1 MDAMQGIGAN
11 IGKFAPLA
19 MAPLGLIQNIM
30 AGKQQQD
37 FYSKIMAQEKATQ
50 AKLTPEAIA
59 AGTAKLNAPLTLAL
73 QHAVGNGVQADL
85 AQRGLSNAPGIYT
98 EAMAQGL
105 APYAQQNQ
113 MAALRAY
120 LESTG
125 QGHIQLPA
133 GFRPPPGMDM
143 TGIIRMLM
151 AMRKPQA
158 DQGDQQGLGGLIQG
172 WNNATIPDGSQ
183 TTMPSGTINDA
194 MYPQQGSE

>member
-1 MDAMQGIGAN
+1 MDAMQGIGQN

-30 AGKQQQD
+30 AGRQQQD
-37 FYSKIMAQEKATQ
+37 FYNQVMQQEKATQ

-59 AGTAKLNAPLTLAL
+59 AGTSKLTAPLTLAL

-85 AQRGLSNAPGIYT
+85 AQRGLSQSPGIYA

-151 AMRKPQA
+151 QLRQPQ
-158 DQGDQQGLGGLIQG
+158 GQQQLGGLVQG
-172 WNNATIPDGSQ
+172 LDNATIPSGSD
-183 TTMPSGTINDA
+183 TMWNTSPSDA
-194 MYPQQGSE
+194 QYPQQGSE